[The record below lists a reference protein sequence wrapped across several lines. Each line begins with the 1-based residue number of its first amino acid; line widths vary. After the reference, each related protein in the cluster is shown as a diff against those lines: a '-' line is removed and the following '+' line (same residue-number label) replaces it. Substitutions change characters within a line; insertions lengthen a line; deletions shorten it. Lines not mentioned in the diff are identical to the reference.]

1 MCQGALIM
9 YQGALVMCQG
19 VLTMRQGALAKRS
32 TLADDSPGLF
42 RRDTFGHF
50 HGDTLG
56 HFCGDAPG
64 GVANAISSA
73 AAVRSQRSGRRVAIW
88 LDDVIIGKGFPPG
101 GAHQVAVALHQIRQ
115 QASGVGLPLHQLI
128 DSRRGRPPRRD
139 PTDDARRVFEGLVGM
154 PFAPVGAN
162 PGVVDRSSCVILV
175 SFGQPSAAMLLL
187 HDVINL
193 ERTRPELREEY
204 VRIEPTLGCYRDTDT
219 NPLCLIVTAK
229 WMVVL

>member
-1 MCQGALIM
+1 MQPTRWRWRSTKSASRRRASASLCTSSSTAVGAAHHDVIRR
-9 YQGALVMCQG
+9 
-19 VLTMRQGALAKRS
+19 TMR
-32 TLADDSPGLF
+32 D
-42 RRDTFGHF
+42 
-50 HGDTLG
+50 
-56 HFCGDAPG
+56 
-64 GVANAISSA
+64 VSS
-73 AAVRSQRSGRRVAIW
+73 RWCW
-88 LDDVIIGKGFPPG
+88 LVWH
-101 GAHQVAVALHQIRQ
+101 AWTMQ
-115 QASGVGLPLHQLI
+115 
-128 DSRRGRPPRRD
+128 
-139 PTDDARRVFEGLVGM
+139 GLVGM

-204 VRIEPTLGCYRDTDT
+204 VRIEPILGCYRDTDT